1 MESGK
6 TRRLR
11 RIMRSDSKTFI
22 IAMDHGITLGPVRG
36 LENMQTAVDHVVK
49 GGADAVLFHKGIAKR
64 VNTHGCGMI
73 THVSASTTRGGK
85 PNMKVG
91 VCTVEEAVRLG
102 ADAVST
108 HTNVGALE
116 EDQMLEFLGSVSAQC
131 DSFGMPLLAM
141 MYPRGPSI
149 KNENEFE
156 AVAHA
161 ARIGA
166 ELGADVVK
174 TVYTGDKDSFRK
186 VVQSCPVPVVVAGG
200 ARMTTDMEVLELA
213 ENSMKAGATGLSF
226 GRNVFQHNSPE
237 SISRAL
243 SSIVHDGAS
252 AKDAAK
258 HLVGPP

>member
-11 RIMRSDSKTFI
+11 RIMRNDSKTFI

-73 THVSASTTRGGK
+73 THVSASTIRGGK

-108 HTNVGALE
+108 HTNIGALE
-116 EDQMLEFLGSVSAQC
+116 EDQMLEFLGSVSEQC

-141 MYPRGPSI
+141 MYPRGPNI

-174 TVYTGDKDSFRK
+174 TVYTGDRDSFRK

-213 ENSMKAGATGLSF
+213 ENSVKAGATGLSF
-226 GRNVFQHNSPE
+226 GRNVFQHHNPE
-237 SISRAL
+237 SITRVL
-243 SSIVHDGAS
+243 CSIVHDGAS